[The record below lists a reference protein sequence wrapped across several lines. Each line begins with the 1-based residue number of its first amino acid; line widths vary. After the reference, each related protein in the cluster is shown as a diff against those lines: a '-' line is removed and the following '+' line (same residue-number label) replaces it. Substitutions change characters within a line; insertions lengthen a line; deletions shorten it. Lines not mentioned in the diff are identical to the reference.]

1 MTLLSALN
9 ACLNNYIENGKR
21 SNTRVISLHQ
31 YIGSFLKNPEYEKT
45 LQGLFNKKNVDIYEL
60 STNTSYEIKL
70 ILGNYKQNINNYIE
84 NMIGA
89 TTNLK
94 AFNINVCQII
104 FIPQYLPYFNNE
116 GILKKIEYISPKN
129 IIPYKNIMA
138 SNLENKPSEL
148 IYQLFD
154 TGNLSFL
161 QDNINKKIIL
171 NDLKMSYNIS
181 LIKSI
186 DNTINDFLHMYS
198 FNKFIDKRK

>member
-129 IIPYKNIMA
+129 IMA

-181 LIKSI
+181 LIESI

>member
-9 ACLNNYIENGKR
+9 VCLNNYIENGKR

-181 LIKSI
+181 LIESI

>member
-1 MTLLSALN
+1 M
-9 ACLNNYIENGKR
+9 K
-21 SNTRVISLHQ
+21 
-31 YIGSFLKNPEYEKT
+31 KT

-116 GILKKIEYISPKN
+116 GILKKLNIFLPK
-129 IIPYKNIMA
+129 I
-138 SNLENKPSEL
+138 
-148 IYQLFD
+148 LF
-154 TGNLSFL
+154 
-161 QDNINKKIIL
+161 
-171 NDLKMSYNIS
+171 
-181 LIKSI
+181 LIKI
-186 DNTINDFLHMYS
+186 LWLLIWKINLL
-198 FNKFIDKRK
+198 N

>member
-181 LIKSI
+181 LIESI

>member
-1 MTLLSALN
+1 
-9 ACLNNYIENGKR
+9 
-21 SNTRVISLHQ
+21 
-31 YIGSFLKNPEYEKT
+31 
-45 LQGLFNKKNVDIYEL
+45 
-60 STNTSYEIKL
+60 
-70 ILGNYKQNINNYIE
+70 
-84 NMIGA
+84 
-89 TTNLK
+89 
-94 AFNINVCQII
+94 
-104 FIPQYLPYFNNE
+104 
-116 GILKKIEYISPKN
+116 
-129 IIPYKNIMA
+129 MA

-181 LIKSI
+181 LIESI